1 MAQIIEQE
9 SGMRFEDYIKKYVFQ
24 KAGMI
29 NTKFI
34 NDGDASTIP
43 EYAYRYEKDSLD
55 QSQLMDVHFED
66 EIVGS
71 GGMYLSLIMLIIL
84 KLYVIILL

>member
-1 MAQIIEQE
+1 LAQIIEQE

-43 EYAYRYEKDSLD
+43 EYAYRYEKDS
-55 QSQLMDVHFED
+55 
-66 EIVGS
+66 
-71 GGMYLSLIMLIIL
+71 
-84 KLYVIILL
+84 